1 MGVAEGARAK
11 ALGLARKKGDD
22 ESTAYLAG
30 EMENA
35 FTTAELAWADMI
47 RIAETTKPSP
57 ETTSRAMA
65 RRQIVGQSTIKTVE
79 RAMELA
85 GGAAFYRDLGL
96 ERAFRDVQASRYHP
110 LQEKPQLRYTGRV
123 ALGLD
128 IDG

>member
-1 MGVAEGARAK
+1 
-11 ALGLARKKGDD
+11 
-22 ESTAYLAG
+22 
-30 EMENA
+30 
-35 FTTAELAWADMI
+35 
-47 RIAETTKPSP
+47 
-57 ETTSRAMA
+57 MA
-65 RRQIVGQSTIKTVE
+65 RRQIVGQNTIKTVE

-96 ERAFRDVQASRYHP
+96 ERAFRDVQAGRYHP